1 MFENPAKLFH
11 FFIFNIMFPKAN
23 RLKIV
28 DQNPNK
34 LPIYANLQGI
44 LNCSPMF
51 YSVYLNFI
59 IMRRDKVE
67 KITIAIDGP
76 AASGK
81 STTAKLVAHKL
92 GYLHIDTGAMYRAIT
107 LKALD
112 EKFDLSDKKKIVHL
126 AQTSTIRL
134 EVKDGTTKVFLDDV
148 EVTKRIRTQLVSR
161 SVSTVSSYKGVRD
174 VMVQEQR
181 KMAASGGVVLEGRD
195 IGTVVLP
202 KAELKIFMIA
212 SVEERARRRKKDLAL
227 AGIKANEDDLIKE
240 IETRDQK
247 DSTREASPLRKAPD
261 AIELDTSR
269 LTIDEQVGFILERA
283 KKIIRKKEKS

>member
-1 MFENPAKLFH
+1 MVRKDE
-11 FFIFNIMFPKAN
+11 
-23 RLKIV
+23 LK
-28 DQNPNK
+28 
-34 LPIYANLQGI
+34 
-44 LNCSPMF
+44 
-51 YSVYLNFI
+51 
-59 IMRRDKVE
+59 

-112 EKFDLSDKKKIVHL
+112 EKIDLNDKKEIVRL

-134 EVKDGTTKVFLDDV
+134 EVKDSTTNVFLDGT
-148 EVTKRIRTQLVSR
+148 EVTNRIRTQLVNR

-174 VMVQEQR
+174 VMVLEQQ
-181 KMAASGGVVLEGRD
+181 KMAVSGGVVLEGRD

-202 KAELKIFMIA
+202 GAELKIFMIA
-212 SVEERARRRKKDLAL
+212 SVEERARRRKKDLAQV
-227 AGIKANEDDLIKE
+227 GIEANRDDLIKE
-240 IETRDQK
+240 IDARDQK

-261 AIELDTSR
+261 AIELDTSN
-269 LTIDEQVGFILERA
+269 LTIEEQVDFILRRA
-283 KKIIRKKEKS
+283 KEILRKNKS